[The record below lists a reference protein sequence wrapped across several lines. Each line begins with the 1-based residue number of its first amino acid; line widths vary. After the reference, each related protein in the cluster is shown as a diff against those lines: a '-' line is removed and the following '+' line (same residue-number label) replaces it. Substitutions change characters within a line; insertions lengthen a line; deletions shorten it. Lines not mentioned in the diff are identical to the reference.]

1 MSTQHVRI
9 AQLAVG
15 KGSGRFIAVGLGSCV
30 AVTLYDRAR
39 LVGGMAHILL
49 PDTSA
54 ARDASNPA
62 RFATSAIPMLL
73 EAMKAEGARGPF
85 EAKLVGGAALFG
97 TMLGT
102 GGMQMGERNVNS
114 ARQVL
119 AAMGISIVGTDTGG
133 AAGRTVSFDVST
145 GVLEVR
151 SVRGGGRVL

>member
-15 KGSGRFIAVGLGSCV
+15 KGAGRFVAVGLGSCV
-30 AVTLYDRAR
+30 AVTIYDRTR

-49 PDTSA
+49 PDTHA

-62 RFATSAIPMLL
+62 RFATSAIPMLI

-85 EAKLVGGAALFG
+85 EAKLAGGAALFG
-97 TMLGT
+97 TMLGS
-102 GGMQMGERNVNS
+102 GGQQMGERNVNS
-114 ARQVL
+114 ARSVL
-119 AAMGISIVGTDTGG
+119 AAMGIPVVATDTGG
-133 AAGRTVSFDVST
+133 AAGRTVSFDLAT